1 MRIVRFVFVIIV
13 SVPFLAA
20 SFAQQTP
27 SSSAQALTILKQA
40 LAALNPDTPTTDVT
54 LSGSVQYIAGSDD
67 ESGTAT
73 LQALAGASKLSL
85 SLPSGSRTY
94 VENTSGNSPS
104 GTWSG
109 PDGVAHAIAY
119 HNLLTDPVWF
129 FPLLP
134 IARGLSNSGYVI
146 TYVDQETL
154 DGEAV
159 QHITIFQPG
168 SLQTSNGEPS
178 LSHLSQMDYFLD
190 SITFLPVAVKF
201 TVHPDT
207 NDLLDIPVEVRFSDY
222 RAVNGVQVP
231 FHVQKF
237 LNNVLA
243 LDFQFE
249 TAALNTGLSASQLQ

>member
-40 LAALNPDTPTTDVT
+40 LTALNPGTPTTDVT
-54 LSGSVQYIAGSDD
+54 LSGSVHYIAGSDD
-67 ESGTAT
+67 ENGTAT
-73 LQALAGASKLSL
+73 LQALGGASRVALN
-85 SLPSGSRTY
+85 LPSGPRTY
-94 VENTSGNSPS
+94 VAIATGNPPS

-109 PDGVAHAIAY
+109 PDGVVHTIPF

-134 IARGLSNSGYVI
+134 ITRGLSNSGYVI
-146 TYVDQETL
+146 TYVAQETL
-154 DGEAV
+154 DGQAV
-159 QHITIFQPG
+159 QHVTVSQPG
-168 SLQTSNGEPS
+168 NLQTSDNEPS
-178 LSHLSQMDYFLD
+178 LSRLSQFDYFLD
-190 SITFLPVAVKF
+190 STTFLPVAIKF
-201 TVHPDT
+201 NVHPDT
-207 NDLLDIPVEVRFSDY
+207 NELLDILVEARFSDY
-222 RAVNGVQVP
+222 RAINGTQVP
-231 FHVQKF
+231 FHVQRL

-249 TAALNTGLSASQLQ
+249 TATLNTGLGASQLQ

>member
-27 SSSAQALTILKQA
+27 TSNAQAVKFLQQA
-40 LAALNPDTPTTDVT
+40 LAALNPGIPTTDVT
-54 LSGSVQYIAGSDD
+54 LSGSVHYVAGSED
-67 ESGTAT
+67 ENGTAT
-73 LQALAGASKLSL
+73 LQALAGASKLNL

-94 VENTSGNSPS
+94 VENASGNSPS

-109 PDGVAHAIAY
+109 PDGVAHAIAF

-134 IARGLSNSGYVI
+134 ISQGLSNSGYVI
-146 TYVDQETL
+146 TYVGQETL

-159 QHITIFQPG
+159 QHITVFQ
-168 SLQTSNGEPS
+168 SASFQTSDGEPS
-178 LSHLSQMDYFLD
+178 FSHLSQMDYFLD
-190 SITFLPVAVKF
+190 SITFLPVAIKF
-201 TVHPDT
+201 NVHPDT
-207 NDLLDIPVEVRFSDY
+207 NVLLDIPVEARFSDY

-231 FHVQKF
+231 FHVQRF
-237 LNNVLA
+237 LNNVLS

>member
-1 MRIVRFVFVIIV
+1 MRIVRFVFLIIV

-27 SSSAQALTILKQA
+27 SSSAQAVTLLKQA
-40 LAALNPDTPTTDVT
+40 LAALNAGTPTTDVT
-54 LSGSVQYIAGSDD
+54 LSGSVHYIAGSDD
-67 ESGTAT
+67 ENGTAN
-73 LQALAGASKLSL
+73 LQALAGASRVALN
-85 SLPSGSRTY
+85 LPSGPRTY
-94 VENTSGNSPS
+94 IANTTGNSPS

-109 PDGVAHAIAY
+109 PDGVKHTIPF

-146 TYVDQETL
+146 TYVAQETF
-154 DGEAV
+154 DGQAV
-159 QHITIFQPG
+159 QHVAVSQPG
-168 SLQTSNGEPS
+168 NLQTSDSEPS
-178 LSHLSQMDYFLD
+178 FSHLSQFDYFLD
-190 SITFLPVAVKF
+190 STTFLPVAIKF

-207 NDLLDIPVEVRFSDY
+207 NDLLDILVEARFSDY
-222 RAVNGVQVP
+222 RAVNGAQVP
-231 FHVQKF
+231 FHVQRL